1 MDCFQSIAYVNFIL
15 CLNKQSDS
23 VKNIYQPGEKQIK
36 YKKGQVMASSFR
48 IGLWLAILIAFN
60 ELYSN
65 TVRLKDMIRKSQDLT
80 IETIWRFNYA
90 IEKL

>member
-48 IGLWLAILIAFN
+48 IGL
-60 ELYSN
+60 
-65 TVRLKDMIRKSQDLT
+65 
-80 IETIWRFNYA
+80 
-90 IEKL
+90 

>member
-1 MDCFQSIAYVNFIL
+1 
-15 CLNKQSDS
+15 
-23 VKNIYQPGEKQIK
+23 
-36 YKKGQVMASSFR
+36 MASSFR